1 MQGVSI
7 AIIGILIIAIS
18 TMFFASAF
26 GEEYRFTNELP
37 IYLEIES
44 GDIISLT
51 NLTNST
57 INMKLDGIGT
67 SNHPTE
73 RQVYS
78 FPIPVNTTWTD
89 DFPYPPGSYGW
100 TTDNHYG
107 HILIKEPHTPVV
119 SVEDNIITGNVE
131 PNTPTVVT
139 TISPSHETTNTVV
152 TPDSNGDFETK
163 LNPTEKGSH
172 TIYVTQDGDTVKTT
186 YNVEDENKNLEIRL
200 SLLQTLQAKLEII
213 FGK

>member
-18 TMFFASAF
+18 TMFVASAF
-26 GEEYRFTNELP
+26 GEEHTFVNTIP
-37 IYLEIES
+37 VYLEIEQ
-44 GDIISLT
+44 GDSIKLI
-51 NLTNST
+51 NLSNST
-57 INMKLDGIGT
+57 INITHDEICCTHMNSSIEVNGT
-67 SNHPTE
+67 
-73 RQVYS
+73 
-78 FPIPVNTTWTD
+78 WAGK
-89 DFPYPPGSYGW
+89 FPYEPGMYGW
-100 TTDNHYG
+100 ITDNHYG
-107 HILIKEPHTPVV
+107 QILIKEPHTSVV

-172 TIYVTQDGDTVKTT
+172 IIYVTQDGDTVKTT

-200 SLLQTLQAKLEII
+200 SLLQTLQAILEII

>member
-7 AIIGILIIAIS
+7 AIIGILIISIS
-18 TMFFASAF
+18 TMFFAYAF
-26 GEEYRFTNELP
+26 AEEHTFVNTLP
-37 IYLEIES
+37 VYLEIEQ
-44 GDIISLT
+44 GDSIKLI
-51 NLTNST
+51 NLSNST
-57 INMKLDGIGT
+57 INIKHDEICCTHMDYSIGING
-67 SNHPTE
+67 
-73 RQVYS
+73 
-78 FPIPVNTTWTD
+78 TWTG
-89 DFPYPPGSYGW
+89 DFPYEPGMYEW
-100 TTDNHYG
+100 ATDINNG
-107 HILIKEPHTPVV
+107 VILIKEPHILVV

-200 SLLQTLQAKLEII
+200 SLLQTLQAILEII

>member
-1 MQGVSI
+1 MENISKV
-7 AIIGILIIAIS
+7 LISVLVIS
-18 TMFFASAF
+18 FATMFVLNAY
-26 GEEYRFTNELP
+26 GEEYAFVNSLP
-37 IYLEIES
+37 AYLEIEQ
-44 GDIISLT
+44 GDTVKLT

-78 FPIPVNTTWTD
+78 FPIPVNTTWTG

-100 TTDNHYG
+100 ITDNHYG
-107 HILIKEPHTPVV
+107 QILIKGSHTPVV

-200 SLLQTLQAKLEII
+200 SLLQTLQAILEII